1 MISEKKSKGKY
12 GRRFFSL
19 LCAAAAAAVCLY
31 VFTGCSS
38 GSDSWHPAGMKLAS
52 SEDAD
57 YKMWVPESWTVDMS
71 TGITSAYA
79 GSGDYSNVSVT
90 AQNLSGEQNYLTPAE
105 YWEIYKT
112 DLEATFPDIVYD
124 EDTKGGISLLLDK
137 NAAMKYSYT
146 ATVTGT
152 EFHFI
157 SVVCIRSGTV
167 YLITYTAQPTI
178 YENHLEE
185 VQNILDNFSFIS

>member
-19 LCAAAAAAVCLY
+19 LCAAAAATVCLS

-90 AQNLSGEQNYLTPAE
+90 AQNLSGEQNYLTPSE

-112 DLEATFPDIVYD
+112 DLEATFPDIAYD
-124 EDTKGGISLLLDK
+124 DDTEGGISLLLDE

-167 YLITYTAQPTI
+167 YLITYTAQPAI

>member
-19 LCAAAAAAVCLY
+19 LCAAAAAAVCLS

-79 GSGDYSNVSVT
+79 GSGDYSNVSVA
-90 AQNLSGEQNYLTPAE
+90 AQNLSGEQNYLTPSE

-112 DLEATFPDIVYD
+112 DLEETFPDIAYD
-124 EDTKGGISLLLDK
+124 EDTEGGISLLLDE

-167 YLITYTAQPTI
+167 YLITYTAQPAI

>member
-12 GRRFFSL
+12 VRRIFSL
-19 LCAAAAAAVCLY
+19 LCAAAAAAVCLSG
-31 VFTGCSS
+31 FTGCSS

-90 AQNLSGEQNYLTPAE
+90 AQNLSGEQNYLTPSE

-112 DLEATFPDIVYD
+112 DLEATFPDIAYD
-124 EDTKGGISLLLDK
+124 EDTEGGISLMLDE

-167 YLITYTAQPTI
+167 YLITYTAQPAI

>member
-19 LCAAAAAAVCLY
+19 LCAAATAAVCLS

-90 AQNLSGEQNYLTPAE
+90 AQNLSGEQNYLTPSE

-112 DLEATFPDIVYD
+112 DLEATFPDIAYD
-124 EDTKGGISLLLDK
+124 EDTEGGISLLLDE

>member
-19 LCAAAAAAVCLY
+19 LCAAAAAAVCLS

-90 AQNLSGEQNYLTPAE
+90 AQNLSGEQNYLTPSE

-112 DLEATFPDIVYD
+112 DLEATFPNIAYD
-124 EDTKGGISLLLDK
+124 EDTEGGISLLLDE

-152 EFHFI
+152 KFHFI

-167 YLITYTAQPTI
+167 YLITYTAQPAI

>member
-1 MISEKKSKGKY
+1 MKKSAL
-12 GRRFFSL
+12 RAI
-19 LCAAAAAAVCLY
+19 AAALILTLTLSAASCKNTDEYTPPAGYTLASNENADYCLY
-31 VFTGCSS
+31 VP
-38 GSDSWHPAGMKLAS
+38 DK
-52 SEDAD
+52 
-57 YKMWVPESWTVDMS
+57 WTVDMS

-90 AQNLSGEQNYLTPAE
+90 AQNLSGEQNYLTPSE

-112 DLEATFPDIVYD
+112 DLEATFPDIAYD
-124 EDTKGGISLLLDK
+124 EHTEGGISLLLDE

-167 YLITYTAQPTI
+167 YLITYTAQPAI

>member
-1 MISEKKSKGKY
+1 MISEKKNKGKY
-12 GRRFFSL
+12 MRGFFSV
-19 LCAAAAAAVCLY
+19 LCAAAIAAGCLSALA
-31 VFTGCSS
+31 GCSA

-71 TGITSAYA
+71 TGVTSAYA
-79 GSGDYSNVSVT
+79 GGGDYSNVSVT

-105 YWEIYKT
+105 YWETYRT
-112 DLEATFPDIVYD
+112 DLEATFPDIAYD
-124 EDTKGGISLLLDK
+124 EDTEGGISLLLDE

-167 YLITYTAQPTI
+167 YLITYTAQPAI
-178 YENHLEE
+178 YEKHLEE
-185 VQNILDNFSFIS
+185 LQNILDNFSFDD

>member
-19 LCAAAAAAVCLY
+19 LCAAAAAAVCLS

-90 AQNLSGEQNYLTPAE
+90 AQNLSGEQNYLTPSE

-112 DLEATFPDIVYD
+112 DLEATFPDIAYD
-124 EDTKGGISLLLDK
+124 EDTEGGISLLLDE

-167 YLITYTAQPTI
+167 YLITYTAQPAI

>member
-19 LCAAAAAAVCLY
+19 LCAAAAAAVCLS
-31 VFTGCSS
+31 VFTSCSS

-90 AQNLSGEQNYLTPAE
+90 AQNLSGEQNYLTPSE

-112 DLEATFPDIVYD
+112 DLEATFPDIAYD
-124 EDTKGGISLLLDK
+124 EDTEGGISLLLDE

-167 YLITYTAQPTI
+167 YLITYTAQPAI

>member
-19 LCAAAAAAVCLY
+19 LCAAAAAAVCLS

-90 AQNLSGEQNYLTPAE
+90 AQNLSGEQNYLTPSE

-112 DLEATFPDIVYD
+112 DLEATFPNIAYD
-124 EDTKGGISLLLDK
+124 EDTEGGISLLLDE

-167 YLITYTAQPTI
+167 YLITYTAQPAI

>member
-19 LCAAAAAAVCLY
+19 LCAAAAAAVCLS

-90 AQNLSGEQNYLTPAE
+90 AQNLSGEQNYLTPSE

-112 DLEATFPDIVYD
+112 DLEATFPDIAYD
-124 EDTKGGISLLLDK
+124 EDTEGGISLMLDE

-167 YLITYTAQPTI
+167 YLITYTAQPAI

>member
-12 GRRFFSL
+12 GRRIFSL
-19 LCAAAAAAVCLY
+19 LCAAAAAAVCLSG
-31 VFTGCSS
+31 FTGCSS

-90 AQNLSGEQNYLTPAE
+90 AQNLSGEQNYLTPSE

-112 DLEATFPDIVYD
+112 DLEATFPNIAYD
-124 EDTKGGISLLLDK
+124 EDTEGGISLLLDE

-167 YLITYTAQPTI
+167 YLITYTAQPAI